1 MSRTRA
7 KNSTRSKLKK
17 EADSW
22 ISEDYPKLSA
32 LKHPY
37 KSIFAMLAWVTL
49 IGFVV
54 GLESRSVLDGLIFAF
69 LTILVVCMAITSTKF

>member
-1 MSRTRA
+1 M
-7 KNSTRSKLKK
+7 KK
-17 EADSW
+17 EIDSW

-37 KSIFAMLAWVTL
+37 KSIFAMLAWTIL

-54 GLESRSVLDGLIFAF
+54 GLQCHSVLDGLAFAF
-69 LTILVVCMAITSTKF
+69 LVILVVCMVVTSTKF

>member
-1 MSRTRA
+1 M
-7 KNSTRSKLKK
+7 KK
-17 EADSW
+17 EIDSW

-37 KSIFAMLAWVTL
+37 KSIFAMLVWVTL

-54 GLESRSVLDGLIFAF
+54 GLECRSILDGLVFAF
-69 LTILVVCMAITSTKF
+69 LVILVVHMAVTSTKF